1 MGVALLVVFQRGTCI
16 DHVHCSVEKD
26 VSGIDVIVVK
36 LEIVSSNREVILVD
50 AIDEDQ
56 AVADAQ
62 EAIFRILEVVKAEEA
77 IDGMVFTLVL
87 VCELRIV
94 DVVLVADV
102 GKRVPVR
109 LLAMRFDAEVAVL
122 V

>member
-1 MGVALLVVFQRGTCI
+1 M
-16 DHVHCSVEKD
+16 EKD